1 MMVNKSSLLQDKPR
15 EFLVND
21 TFCIFLKEKNKELPY
36 FASKISDITKV
47 QQKIKKK
54 QLKKIC

>member
-47 QQKIKKK
+47 Q
-54 QLKKIC
+54 

>member
-1 MMVNKSSLLQDKPR
+1 MMVSKSSLLQDKPR

-21 TFCIFLKEKNKELPY
+21 TFYIFLKEKNKELPY

-47 QQKIKKK
+47 Q
-54 QLKKIC
+54 